1 MRFSHLMMQISLVVI
16 SMKKLEELFSKA
28 DRFGRIVA
36 NRFNKIKDLNDIRG
50 IGAGKTVLITGASSG
65 LGAMMARKFAFLGY
79 DLAICARRLERLEA
93 IKAELE
99 GDYGITVHI
108 KRLDV
113 TDYEQIFEVCG
124 EFTKQ
129 IGQIDKII
137 VNAGV
142 GDSRVIG
149 HGRFN
154 INRATAEINFIAAI
168 AQCEAAMQIFRR
180 QNSGQLVVI
189 SSMSAVRGLP
199 RHLTT
204 YAAAKAGL
212 ARLAEG
218 IRADMIKE
226 KLPITVSTIY
236 PGYVRT
242 DLNIGAKYLP
252 FEVEEDEG
260 ADVIIKAIEAK
271 VDEAYV
277 PLWPWL
283 PIGLGM
289 KYLPLRLITKFM

>member
-1 MRFSHLMMQISLVVI
+1 
-16 SMKKLEELFSKA
+16 MKKLETLFAKV
-28 DRFGRIVA
+28 DKLGRVVA
-36 NRFNKIKDLNDIRG
+36 NRFNKIQDLNTIRG
-50 IGAGKTVLITGASSG
+50 IGRGKVVLITGASSG

-79 DLAICARRLERLEA
+79 DLAICARRLERLEVLQ
-93 IKAELE
+93 KELQ
-99 GDYGITVHI
+99 DSYGVKVYVKT
-108 KRLDV
+108 LDV
-113 TDYEQIFEVCG
+113 TIYDDVFEVFEAFATQTG
-124 EFTKQ
+124 
-129 IGQIDKII
+129 GIDKII
-137 VNAGV
+137 VNAGI

-149 HGRFN
+149 HGRFG
-154 INRATAEINFIAAI
+154 INRATAETNFIAAL

-180 QNSGQLVVI
+180 QNSGHLVVI

-212 ARLAEG
+212 AHLAEG
-218 IRADMIKE
+218 IRADMLKE
-226 KLPITVSTIY
+226 KLPIFVSTIY

-260 ADVIIKAIEAK
+260 ADVIVKAIEAK

-277 PLWPWL
+277 PSWPWL

-289 KYLPLRLITKFM
+289 KYLPLKLITKFI

>member
-1 MRFSHLMMQISLVVI
+1 
-16 SMKKLEELFSKA
+16 MKKLETLFAKV
-28 DRFGRIVA
+28 DKLGRVVA
-36 NRFNKIKDLNDIRG
+36 NRFNKIQDLNTIRG
-50 IGAGKTVLITGASSG
+50 IGRGKVVLITGASSG

-79 DLAICARRLERLEA
+79 DLAICARRLERLEVLQ
-93 IKAELE
+93 KELQ
-99 GDYGITVHI
+99 DSYGVKVYAKT
-108 KRLDV
+108 LDV
-113 TDYEQIFEVCG
+113 TIYDDVFEVFEAFATQTG
-124 EFTKQ
+124 D
-129 IGQIDKII
+129 IDKII
-137 VNAGV
+137 VNAGI

-149 HGRFN
+149 HGRFG
-154 INRATAEINFIAAI
+154 INRATAETNFIAAL

-180 QNSGQLVVI
+180 QNSGHLVVI

-212 ARLAEG
+212 AHLAEG
-218 IRADMIKE
+218 IRADMLKE
-226 KLPITVSTIY
+226 KLPIFVSTIY

-260 ADVIIKAIEAK
+260 ADVIVKAIEAK

-277 PLWPWL
+277 PSWPWL

-289 KYLPLRLITKFM
+289 KYLPLKLITKFI

>member
-1 MRFSHLMMQISLVVI
+1 
-16 SMKKLEELFSKA
+16 MKKLEELFARA
-28 DRFGRIVA
+28 DKFGRVLA
-36 NRFNKIKDLNDIRG
+36 NKFNKIKDLNDIRG
-50 IGAGKTVLITGASSG
+50 IGQGKTVLITGASSG

-79 DLAICARRLERLEA
+79 DLAICARRLERLEQL
-93 IKAELE
+93 KAELE
-99 GDYGITVHI
+99 KEFGVKVHVQT
-108 KRLDV
+108 LDV
-113 TDYEQIFEVCG
+113 TVYDDVFSVFDAFNADIQKSQSVL
-124 EFTKQ
+124 
-129 IGQIDKII
+129 DKII

-149 HGRFN
+149 HGRFA
-154 INRATAEINFIAAI
+154 INRATAETNFISAL

-180 QNSGQLVVI
+180 QNSGHLVVI

-212 ARLAEG
+212 AALAEG
-218 IRADMIKE
+218 IRADTITE

-260 ADVIIKAIEAK
+260 ADVIVKAIEAK

-277 PLWPWL
+277 PAWPWL

-289 KYLPLRLITKFM
+289 KYLPLRWITRFM

>member
-1 MRFSHLMMQISLVVI
+1 
-16 SMKKLEELFSKA
+16 MKKLEEVFAKA
-28 DRFGRIVA
+28 DKFGRVVA
-36 NRFNKIKDLNDIRG
+36 NKFNKIKDLNDIRG
-50 IGAGKTVLITGASSG
+50 IGQGKTVLITGASSG

-79 DLAICARRLERLEA
+79 DLAICARRLDRLEA
-93 IKAELE
+93 LKAELE
-99 GDYGITVHI
+99 KGFGIKVYVRT
-108 KRLDV
+108 LDV
-113 TDYEQIFEVCG
+113 TAYDDIFNVFE
-124 EFTKQ
+124 EFVKD
-129 IGQIDKII
+129 IEKGGGVLDKII

-149 HGRFN
+149 HGRFA
-154 INRATAEINFIAAI
+154 INRATAETNFISAL
-168 AQCEAAMQIFRR
+168 AQCESAMQIFRH
-180 QNSGQLVVI
+180 QNSGHLVVI

-212 ARLAEG
+212 AALAEG
-218 IRADMIKE
+218 IRADTISE

-260 ADVIIKAIEAK
+260 ADVIVKAIEAK

-277 PLWPWL
+277 PAWPWL

-289 KYLPLRLITKFM
+289 KYLPLRLITKFL

>member
-1 MRFSHLMMQISLVVI
+1 
-16 SMKKLEELFSKA
+16 MKKLEELFAKA
-28 DRFGRIVA
+28 DKFGRVVA

-50 IGAGKTVLITGASSG
+50 IGQGKTVLITGASSG

-79 DLAICARRLERLEA
+79 DLAICARRLDRLTQLKTELEA
-93 IKAELE
+93 EFGVK
-99 GDYGITVHI
+99 VHV
-108 KRLDV
+108 RMLDV
-113 TDYEQIFEVCG
+113 TLYDDVFTVFEDFVKDVEAEG
-124 EFTKQ
+124 SVL
-129 IGQIDKII
+129 DKII

-149 HGRFN
+149 HGRFA
-154 INRATAEINFIAAI
+154 INRATAETNFISAL

-180 QNSGQLVVI
+180 QNSGHLVVI

-212 ARLAEG
+212 AALAEG
-218 IRADMIKE
+218 IRADTITE

-260 ADVIIKAIEAK
+260 AEVIIKAIEAK

-289 KYLPLRLITKFM
+289 KYLPLRLITKFL

>member
-1 MRFSHLMMQISLVVI
+1 
-16 SMKKLEELFSKA
+16 MKKLEQLITKA
-28 DRFGRIVA
+28 DKVGRNIA
-36 NRFNKIKDLNDIRG
+36 NRFSKIKDLNDIRG
-50 IGAGKTVLITGASSG
+50 IGQGKTVLITGASSG

-79 DLAICARRLERLEA
+79 DLAICARRLERLDA
-93 IKAELE
+93 LAAELE
-99 GDYGITVHI
+99 SEYGVKVHT
-108 KRLDV
+108 KALDV
-113 TDYEQIFEVCG
+113 TVYDDVFTVFEAFAYEAG
-124 EFTKQ
+124 
-129 IGQIDKII
+129 GLDKVI

-154 INRATAEINFIAAI
+154 TNRATAETNFIAAL

-180 QNSGQLVVI
+180 QNSGHLVVI

-212 ARLAEG
+212 AALAEG
-218 IRADMIKE
+218 IRADTITE

-260 ADVIIKAIEAK
+260 AEVIIKAIEAK

-277 PLWPWL
+277 PAWPWL

-289 KYLPLRLITKFM
+289 KYLPLRLITKFL

>member
-1 MRFSHLMMQISLVVI
+1 
-16 SMKKLEELFSKA
+16 MKKLEELFAKA
-28 DRFGRIVA
+28 DKFGRVLA

-50 IGAGKTVLITGASSG
+50 IGAGKVVLITGASSG

-79 DLAICARRLERLEA
+79 DLAICARRLERLDA
-93 IKAELE
+93 LKTELQKQ
-99 GDYGITVHI
+99 YGIKVIT
-108 KRLDV
+108 KALDV
-113 TDYEQIFEVCG
+113 TVYDDVFKIFEEFAG
-124 EFTKQ
+124 EFGKL
-129 IGQIDKII
+129 DKII

-154 INRATAEINFIAAI
+154 INRATAETNFIAAL

-180 QNSGQLVVI
+180 QNSGHLVVI
-189 SSMSAVRGLP
+189 SSMSAIRGLP

-212 ARLAEG
+212 AHLAEG
-218 IRADMIKE
+218 IRADVLKE
-226 KLPITVSTIY
+226 KLPIHVSTIY

-252 FEVEEDEG
+252 FEVEEEEG
-260 ADVIIKAIEAK
+260 ADVIIKAIEAN
-271 VDEAYV
+271 VQEAFV

-289 KYLPLRLITKFM
+289 KYLPLRLITKFL

>member
-1 MRFSHLMMQISLVVI
+1 
-16 SMKKLEELFSKA
+16 MKRLEKMFERADLLGRRLA
-28 DRFGRIVA
+28 DRFG
-36 NRFNKIKDLNDIRG
+36 KIKSLKNIEG
-50 IGAGKTVLITGASSG
+50 IGRGKTVLITGASSG
-65 LGAMMARKFAFLGY
+65 LGAMMARKFAYLGY
-79 DLAICARRLERLEA
+79 DLCICARRLERLDA
-93 IKAELE
+93 LKAQLE
-99 GDYGITVHI
+99 EQYGITVYV
-108 KRLDV
+108 KSLDV
-113 TDYEQIFEVCG
+113 TDHDRVFEVF
-124 EFTKQ
+124 EAFAQEANK
-129 IGQIDKII
+129 IDKVV

-149 HGRFN
+149 HGRFA
-154 INRATAEINFIAAI
+154 INKATAETNFIAAL
-168 AQCEAAMQIFRR
+168 AQCEAAMQVFRR
-180 QNSGQLVVI
+180 QNSGHLVVI

-212 ARLAEG
+212 AHLAEG
-218 IRADMIKE
+218 IRADTIQE

-252 FEVEEDEG
+252 FEVEEEEG
-260 ADVIIKAIEAK
+260 AEAIIKAIEAK
-271 VDEAYV
+271 VDEAFV

>member
-1 MRFSHLMMQISLVVI
+1 
-16 SMKKLEELFSKA
+16 MKKLEELFAKA
-28 DRFGRIVA
+28 DKFGRVLA

-50 IGAGKTVLITGASSG
+50 VGAGKVVLITGASSG

-79 DLAICARRLERLEA
+79 DLAICARRLERLDTL
-93 IKAELE
+93 KTELQKQ
-99 GDYGITVHI
+99 YGIKVLT
-108 KRLDV
+108 KALDV
-113 TDYEQIFEVCG
+113 TVYDDVFKIFE
-124 EFTKQ
+124 EFADEFGKL
-129 IGQIDKII
+129 DKII

-154 INRATAEINFIAAI
+154 INRATAETNFIAAL

-180 QNSGQLVVI
+180 QNSGHLVVI
-189 SSMSAVRGLP
+189 SSMSAIRGLP

-212 ARLAEG
+212 AHLAEG
-218 IRADMIKE
+218 IRADVLKE
-226 KLPITVSTIY
+226 KLPIHVSTIY

-252 FEVEEDEG
+252 FEVEEEEG
-260 ADVIIKAIEAK
+260 ADVIIKAIEAN
-271 VDEAYV
+271 VQEAFV

-289 KYLPLRLITKFM
+289 KYLPLRLITKFL

>member
-1 MRFSHLMMQISLVVI
+1 
-16 SMKKLEELFSKA
+16 MKKVEEWFAKA
-28 DRFGRIVA
+28 DKFGRVLA
-36 NRFNKIKDLNDIRG
+36 NRFNKIKDLKDIRG
-50 IGAGKTVLITGASSG
+50 IGQGKIVLITGASSG

-79 DLAICARRLERLEA
+79 DLAICARRLERLDA
-93 IKAELE
+93 LKAELE
-99 GDYGITVHI
+99 QEYGIQVHT
-108 KRLDV
+108 KSLDV
-113 TDYEQIFEVCG
+113 GIYDDVFAVFE
-124 EFTKQ
+124 EFAKLG
-129 IGQIDKII
+129 IIDKII

-149 HGRFN
+149 HGRFH
-154 INRATAEINFIAAI
+154 INRATAETNFISAL
-168 AQCEAAMQIFRR
+168 AQCEAGMQIFRR
-180 QNSGQLVVI
+180 QNSGHLVVI

-212 ARLAEG
+212 AHLAEG
-218 IRADMIKE
+218 IRADTIQE

-260 ADVIIKAIEAK
+260 ADVIVKAIEAK
-271 VDEAYV
+271 VDEAFV
-277 PLWPWL
+277 PLWPWY
-283 PIGLGM
+283 PIGLAM
-289 KYLPLRLITKFM
+289 KYLPLRLITKFI

>member
-1 MRFSHLMMQISLVVI
+1 MWFAIFYWIVK
-16 SMKKLEELFSKA
+16 MKKLEELFARVDK
-28 DRFGRIVA
+28 FGRVVA
-36 NRFNKIKDLNDIRG
+36 NRFNKIKDLNAIRG
-50 IGAGKTVLITGASSG
+50 IGQGKTVLITGASSG

-79 DLAICARRLERLEA
+79 DLAICARRLERLEDL
-93 IKAELE
+93 KTELE
-99 GDYGITVHI
+99 KEFGVKVYVQT
-108 KRLDV
+108 LDV
-113 TDYEQIFEVCG
+113 TIYDDIFTVFEDFASRAG
-124 EFTKQ
+124 K
-129 IGQIDKII
+129 IDKII

-154 INRATAEINFIAAI
+154 INRATAETNFIAAL

-180 QNSGQLVVI
+180 QNSGHLVVI

-212 ARLAEG
+212 AALAEG
-218 IRADMIKE
+218 IRADTITE

-260 ADVIIKAIEAK
+260 ADVIVKAIEAK

-277 PLWPWL
+277 PAWPWL

-289 KYLPLRLITKFM
+289 KYLPLRLITKFI

>member
-1 MRFSHLMMQISLVVI
+1 
-16 SMKKLEELFSKA
+16 MKKLEELFAKA
-28 DRFGRIVA
+28 DKFGRVLA

-50 IGAGKTVLITGASSG
+50 VGAGKVVLITGASSG

-79 DLAICARRLERLEA
+79 DLAICARRLERLDA
-93 IKAELE
+93 LKTELQKQ
-99 GDYGITVHI
+99 YGIKVLT
-108 KRLDV
+108 KALDV
-113 TDYEQIFEVCG
+113 TVYDDVFKIFE
-124 EFTKQ
+124 EFADEFGKL
-129 IGQIDKII
+129 DKII

-154 INRATAEINFIAAI
+154 INRATAETNFIAAL

-180 QNSGQLVVI
+180 QNSGHLVVI
-189 SSMSAVRGLP
+189 SSMSAIRGLP

-212 ARLAEG
+212 AHLAEG
-218 IRADMIKE
+218 IRADVLKE
-226 KLPITVSTIY
+226 KLPIHVSTIY

-252 FEVEEDEG
+252 FEVEEEEG
-260 ADVIIKAIEAK
+260 ADVIIKAIEAN
-271 VDEAYV
+271 VQEAFV

-289 KYLPLRLITKFM
+289 KYLPLRLITKFL

>member
-1 MRFSHLMMQISLVVI
+1 
-16 SMKKLEELFSKA
+16 MKKLEELFGRA
-28 DRFGRIVA
+28 DKLGRKIA
-36 NRFNKIKDLNDIRG
+36 NQFSKIKDLNDIRG
-50 IGAGKTVLITGASSG
+50 IGTGKCVLITGASSG

-79 DLAICARRLERLEA
+79 DLAICARRLERLDA
-93 IKAELE
+93 LKVELE
-99 GDYGITVHI
+99 AEYGVKVHT

-113 TDYEQIFEVCG
+113 TQYDEIFTVFDAFAKE
-124 EFTKQ
+124 
-129 IGQIDKII
+129 IGTIDKII

-154 INRATAEINFIAAI
+154 INRATAETNFIAAI
-168 AQCEAAMQIFRR
+168 AQCEAAMQIFRA

-212 ARLAEG
+212 ASLAEG

-252 FEVEEDEG
+252 FEVEEEEG
-260 ADVIIKAIEAK
+260 AEVIIKAIETK

-277 PLWPWL
+277 PAWPWL

-289 KYLPLRLITKFM
+289 KYLPLRVITKFI

>member
-1 MRFSHLMMQISLVVI
+1 
-16 SMKKLEELFSKA
+16 MKKLEALFAKA
-28 DRFGRIVA
+28 DKFGRVIA

-50 IGAGKTVLITGASSG
+50 TGQGKTVLITGASSG
-65 LGAMMARKFAFLGY
+65 LGAAMARKFAFLGY
-79 DLAICARRLERLEA
+79 DLAICARRLDRLESL
-93 IKAELE
+93 KAELE
-99 GDYGITVHI
+99 KEFGIKVAVKT
-108 KRLDV
+108 LDV
-113 TDYEQIFEVCG
+113 TVYDDVPTVFEAFASELG
-124 EFTKQ
+124 
-129 IGQIDKII
+129 GLDKII

-154 INRATAEINFIAAI
+154 INRATAETNFIAAL

-180 QNSGQLVVI
+180 QNSGQLVAI

-212 ARLAEG
+212 AALAEG
-218 IRADMIKE
+218 IRADTIQE
-226 KLPITVSTIY
+226 KLPITVSTIF

-260 ADVIIKAIEAK
+260 ADVIVKAIEAG

-277 PLWPWL
+277 PSWPWL

-289 KYLPLRLITKFM
+289 KYLPLRMIARFM

>member
-1 MRFSHLMMQISLVVI
+1 
-16 SMKKLEELFSKA
+16 MKKLEALFAKA
-28 DRFGRIVA
+28 DKFGRVVA

-50 IGAGKTVLITGASSG
+50 TGQGKTVLITGASSG
-65 LGAMMARKFAFLGY
+65 LGAAMARKFAFLGY
-79 DLAICARRLERLEA
+79 DLAICARRLDRLESL
-93 IKAELE
+93 KAELE
-99 GDYGITVHI
+99 KEFGIKVAVKT
-108 KRLDV
+108 LDV
-113 TDYEQIFEVCG
+113 TVYDDVPTVFEAFASELG
-124 EFTKQ
+124 
-129 IGQIDKII
+129 GLDKII

-154 INRATAEINFIAAI
+154 INRATAETNFIAAL
-168 AQCEAAMQIFRR
+168 AQCESAMQIFRR

-212 ARLAEG
+212 AALAEG
-218 IRADMIKE
+218 IRADTIQE
-226 KLPITVSTIY
+226 KLPITVSTIF

-260 ADVIIKAIEAK
+260 ADVIVKAIEAK

-277 PLWPWL
+277 PSWPWL

-289 KYLPLRLITKFM
+289 KYLPLRMIARFM

>member
-1 MRFSHLMMQISLVVI
+1 
-16 SMKKLEELFSKA
+16 MKKLETLFAKV
-28 DRFGRIVA
+28 DKLGRVVA
-36 NRFNKIKDLNDIRG
+36 NRFNKIQDLNTIRG
-50 IGAGKTVLITGASSG
+50 IGRGKVVLITGASSG

-79 DLAICARRLERLEA
+79 DLAICARRLERLEVLQ
-93 IKAELE
+93 KELQ
-99 GDYGITVHI
+99 DSYGVKVYAKT
-108 KRLDV
+108 LDV
-113 TDYEQIFEVCG
+113 TIYDDVFEVFEAFATQTG
-124 EFTKQ
+124 
-129 IGQIDKII
+129 GIDKII
-137 VNAGV
+137 VNAGI

-149 HGRFN
+149 HGRFG
-154 INRATAEINFIAAI
+154 INRATAETNFIAAL

-180 QNSGQLVVI
+180 QNSGHLVVI

-212 ARLAEG
+212 AHLAEG
-218 IRADMIKE
+218 IRADMLKE
-226 KLPITVSTIY
+226 KLPIFVSTIY

-260 ADVIIKAIEAK
+260 ADVIVKAIEAK

-277 PLWPWL
+277 PSWPWL

-289 KYLPLRLITKFM
+289 KYLPLKLITKFI

>member
-1 MRFSHLMMQISLVVI
+1 
-16 SMKKLEELFSKA
+16 MKKLENWFERA
-28 DRFGRIVA
+28 DKFGRFVA
-36 NRFNKIKDLNDIRG
+36 NKFNKIKDLNEIRG
-50 IGAGKTVLITGASSG
+50 IGTGKSVLITGASSG

-79 DLAICARRLERLEA
+79 DLAICARRLERLDA
-93 IKAELE
+93 LKDELQK
-99 GDYGITVHI
+99 DYGVRVIT
-108 KRLDV
+108 KQLDV
-113 TDYEQIFEVCG
+113 MEYEQVFEV
-124 EFTKQ
+124 FTAFADEL
-129 IGQIDKII
+129 GCIDKII

-154 INRATAEINFIAAI
+154 INRATAETNFIAAL
-168 AQCEAAMQIFRR
+168 AQCEAAMQIFRS

-260 ADVIIKAIEAK
+260 ADVIVKAIEAK

-277 PLWPWL
+277 PAWPWL

-289 KYLPLRLITKFM
+289 KYLPLKIITKFI

>member
-1 MRFSHLMMQISLVVI
+1 
-16 SMKKLEELFSKA
+16 MKKLEELFAKA
-28 DRFGRIVA
+28 DKFGRVLA

-50 IGAGKTVLITGASSG
+50 VGAGKVVLITGASSG

-79 DLAICARRLERLEA
+79 DLAICARRLERLDA
-93 IKAELE
+93 LKTELQKQ
-99 GDYGITVHI
+99 YGIKVLT
-108 KRLDV
+108 KALDV
-113 TDYEQIFEVCG
+113 TVYDDVFKIFEEFAG
-124 EFTKQ
+124 EFGKL
-129 IGQIDKII
+129 DKII

-154 INRATAEINFIAAI
+154 INRATAETNFIAAL

-180 QNSGQLVVI
+180 QNSGHLVVI
-189 SSMSAVRGLP
+189 SSMSAIRGLP

-212 ARLAEG
+212 AHLAEG
-218 IRADMIKE
+218 IRADVLKE
-226 KLPITVSTIY
+226 KLPIHVSTIY

-252 FEVEEDEG
+252 FELEEEEG
-260 ADVIIKAIEAK
+260 ADVIIKAIEAN
-271 VDEAYV
+271 VQEAFV

-289 KYLPLRLITKFM
+289 KYLPLRLITKFL

>member
-1 MRFSHLMMQISLVVI
+1 
-16 SMKKLEELFSKA
+16 MKQLEAWFARA
-28 DRFGRIVA
+28 DKFGRTVA
-36 NRFNKIKDLNDIRG
+36 NRFGKIKDLNDIKG
-50 IGAGKTVLITGASSG
+50 IGTGKVVLITGASSG
-65 LGAMMARKFAFLGY
+65 LGAMMAHKFAFLGY
-79 DLAICARRLERLEA
+79 DLAICARRLERLETL
-93 IKAELE
+93 KSELE
-99 GDYGITVHI
+99 KAYGISVHVAS
-108 KRLDV
+108 LDV
-113 TDYEQIFEVCG
+113 TEHEVVFEVFENFAQLAG
-124 EFTKQ
+124 R
-129 IGQIDKII
+129 IDKVI

-154 INRATAEINFIAAI
+154 VNKATAETNFISAL
-168 AQCEAAMQIFRR
+168 AQCEAGMQIFRR
-180 QNSGQLVVI
+180 QNFGQLVVI

-212 ARLAEG
+212 AHLAEG
-218 IRADMIKE
+218 IRADMLKE

-260 ADVIIKAIEAK
+260 ADVIVKAIEAG

-277 PLWPWL
+277 PAWPWL

-289 KYLPLRLITKFM
+289 KYLPLKLITKFI

>member
-1 MRFSHLMMQISLVVI
+1 
-16 SMKKLEELFSKA
+16 MKKLEELFLKV
-28 DRFGRIVA
+28 DKFGRTVA

-50 IGAGKTVLITGASSG
+50 IGASKTVLITGASSG

-79 DLAICARRLERLEA
+79 DLAICARRLERLDA
-93 IKAELE
+93 IKSELE
-99 GDYGITVHI
+99 SEYGITVYT

-113 TDYEQIFEVCG
+113 NDYDRIFEVFE
-124 EFTKQ
+124 EFAKE
-129 IGQIDKII
+129 IGHIDKVI

-149 HGRFN
+149 HGRFH
-154 INRATAEINFIAAI
+154 INKATAQTNFIAAL
-168 AQCEAAMQIFRR
+168 AQCEAAMQIFRT

-252 FEVEEDEG
+252 FEVEEEEG
-260 ADVIIKAIEAK
+260 ADVIVKAIEAG

-277 PLWPWL
+277 PAWPWL
-283 PIGLGM
+283 PIGIGM
-289 KYLPLRLITKFM
+289 KYLPLRWITKFI

>member
-1 MRFSHLMMQISLVVI
+1 
-16 SMKKLEELFSKA
+16 MKQLEKAFAHA
-28 DRFGRIVA
+28 DRLGRVIA
-36 NRFNKIKDLNDIRG
+36 NRFSKIKDLNDIRG
-50 IGAGKTVLITGASSG
+50 TGRGKTVLITGASSG

-79 DLAICARRLERLEA
+79 DLAICARRLERLQA
-93 IKAELE
+93 LKNELE
-99 GDYGITVHI
+99 AQYGVRVWVQTLDVNNHDDIFAVFGEFV
-108 KRLDV
+108 KQAGRLDKV
-113 TDYEQIFEVCG
+113 
-124 EFTKQ
+124 
-129 IGQIDKII
+129 I

-149 HGRFN
+149 HGRFGVN
-154 INRATAEINFIAAI
+154 KATAETNFIAAL
-168 AQCEAAMQIFRR
+168 AQCEAAMQIFRA
-180 QNSGQLVVI
+180 QNFGQLVVI

-212 ARLAEG
+212 AHLAEG
-218 IRADMIKE
+218 IRADTIKE

-260 ADVIIKAIEAK
+260 ADVIVKAIEAK

-277 PLWPWL
+277 PMWPWL

>member
-1 MRFSHLMMQISLVVI
+1 
-16 SMKKLEELFSKA
+16 MKKLEELFAKA
-28 DRFGRIVA
+28 DKFGRVLA

-50 IGAGKTVLITGASSG
+50 VGAGKVVLITGASSG

-79 DLAICARRLERLEA
+79 DLAICARRLERLDA
-93 IKAELE
+93 LKTELQKQ
-99 GDYGITVHI
+99 YGIKVLTKV
-108 KRLDV
+108 LDV
-113 TDYEQIFEVCG
+113 TVYDDVFKIFEEFAG
-124 EFTKQ
+124 EFGKL
-129 IGQIDKII
+129 DKII

-154 INRATAEINFIAAI
+154 INRATAETNFIAAL

-180 QNSGQLVVI
+180 QNSGHLVVI
-189 SSMSAVRGLP
+189 SSMSAIRGLP

-212 ARLAEG
+212 AHLAEG
-218 IRADMIKE
+218 IRADVLKE
-226 KLPITVSTIY
+226 KLPIHVSTIY

-252 FEVEEDEG
+252 FEVEEEEG
-260 ADVIIKAIEAK
+260 ADVIIKAIEAN
-271 VDEAYV
+271 VQEAFV

-289 KYLPLRLITKFM
+289 KYLPLRLITKFL

>member
-1 MRFSHLMMQISLVVI
+1 
-16 SMKKLEELFSKA
+16 MKKLEELFSRA
-28 DRFGRIVA
+28 DKLGRAIANQFG
-36 NRFNKIKDLNDIRG
+36 KIKDLKDIRG

-65 LGAMMARKFAFLGY
+65 LGAMMARKFAYLGY
-79 DLAICARRLERLEA
+79 DLAICARRLERLDA
-93 IKAELE
+93 LKAELE
-99 GDYGITVHI
+99 AEYGIRVHT

-113 TDYEQIFEVCG
+113 TDYDQIFDVFDAFASDVG
-124 EFTKQ
+124 TL
-129 IGQIDKII
+129 DKII

-154 INRATAEINFIAAI
+154 INRATAETNFIAAI
-168 AQCEAAMQIFRR
+168 AQCEAAMQIFRA

-252 FEVEEDEG
+252 FEIEEEEG
-260 ADVIIKAIEAK
+260 AEVIIKAIETK

-277 PLWPWL
+277 PAWPWL

-289 KYLPLRLITKFM
+289 KYLPLKVITKFI

>member
-1 MRFSHLMMQISLVVI
+1 
-16 SMKKLEELFSKA
+16 MKKLEELFAKA
-28 DRFGRIVA
+28 DKFGRVLA

-50 IGAGKTVLITGASSG
+50 IGQGKTVLITGASSG

-79 DLAICARRLERLEA
+79 DLAICARRLERLDVL
-93 IKAELE
+93 KAELE
-99 GDYGITVHI
+99 RDYGIKVYTQS
-108 KRLDV
+108 LDV
-113 TDYEQIFEVCG
+113 GIYDDVFDVFEAFVQQAG
-124 EFTKQ
+124 K
-129 IGQIDKII
+129 IDKII
-137 VNAGV
+137 VNAGI

-149 HGRFN
+149 HGRFA
-154 INRATAEINFIAAI
+154 INKTTAEINFIAAL

-180 QNSGQLVVI
+180 QNHGHLVVI

-212 ARLAEG
+212 AHLAEG
-218 IRADMIKE
+218 IRADTMQE
-226 KLPITVSTIY
+226 KLPIDVSTIY

-260 ADVIIKAIEAK
+260 ADVIVKAIEAK
-271 VDEAYV
+271 ADEAFV
-277 PLWPWL
+277 PLWPWY

-289 KYLPLRLITKFM
+289 KYLPLRLITKFI

>member
-1 MRFSHLMMQISLVVI
+1 
-16 SMKKLEELFSKA
+16 
-28 DRFGRIVA
+28 
-36 NRFNKIKDLNDIRG
+36 
-50 IGAGKTVLITGASSG
+50 
-65 LGAMMARKFAFLGY
+65 MARKFAFLGY
-79 DLAICARRLERLEA
+79 DLAICARRLERLEDL
-93 IKAELE
+93 KTELE
-99 GDYGITVHI
+99 KEFGVKVYVQT
-108 KRLDV
+108 LDV
-113 TDYEQIFEVCG
+113 TIYDDIFTVFE
-124 EFTKQ
+124 EFASRAGK
-129 IGQIDKII
+129 IDKII

-154 INRATAEINFIAAI
+154 INRATAETNFIAAL

-180 QNSGQLVVI
+180 QNSGHLVVI

-212 ARLAEG
+212 AALAEG
-218 IRADMIKE
+218 IRADTITE

-260 ADVIIKAIEAK
+260 ADVIVKAIEAK

-277 PLWPWL
+277 PAWPNNAKL
-283 PIGLGM
+283 MAP
-289 KYLPLRLITKFM
+289 

>member
-1 MRFSHLMMQISLVVI
+1 
-16 SMKKLEELFSKA
+16 MKKLEELFAKA
-28 DRFGRIVA
+28 DKFGRVLA

-50 IGAGKTVLITGASSG
+50 VGAGKVVLITGASSG

-79 DLAICARRLERLEA
+79 DLAICARRLERLDA
-93 IKAELE
+93 LKIELQKQ
-99 GDYGITVHI
+99 YGIKVLT
-108 KRLDV
+108 KALDV
-113 TDYEQIFEVCG
+113 TVYDDVFKIFEEFAG
-124 EFTKQ
+124 EFGKL
-129 IGQIDKII
+129 DKII

-154 INRATAEINFIAAI
+154 INRATAETNFIAAL

-180 QNSGQLVVI
+180 QNSGHLVVI
-189 SSMSAVRGLP
+189 SSMSAIRGLP

-212 ARLAEG
+212 AHLAEG
-218 IRADMIKE
+218 IRADVLKE
-226 KLPITVSTIY
+226 KLPIHVSTIY

-252 FEVEEDEG
+252 FEVEEEEG
-260 ADVIIKAIEAK
+260 ADVIIKAIEAN
-271 VDEAYV
+271 VQEAFV

-289 KYLPLRLITKFM
+289 KYLPLRLITKFL

>member
-1 MRFSHLMMQISLVVI
+1 
-16 SMKKLEELFSKA
+16 MKKLEELFAKA
-28 DRFGRIVA
+28 DKFGRVLA

-50 IGAGKTVLITGASSG
+50 VGAGKVVLITGASSG

-79 DLAICARRLERLEA
+79 DLAICARRLERLDA
-93 IKAELE
+93 LKTELQKQ
-99 GDYGITVHI
+99 YGIKVLT
-108 KRLDV
+108 KALDV
-113 TDYEQIFEVCG
+113 TVYDDVFKIFEEFAG
-124 EFTKQ
+124 EFGKL
-129 IGQIDKII
+129 DKII
-137 VNAGV
+137 VNAGI

-154 INRATAEINFIAAI
+154 INRATAETNFIAAL

-180 QNSGQLVVI
+180 QNSGHLVVI
-189 SSMSAVRGLP
+189 SSMSAIRGLP

-212 ARLAEG
+212 AHLAEG
-218 IRADMIKE
+218 IRADILKE
-226 KLPITVSTIY
+226 KLPIHVSTIY

-252 FEVEEDEG
+252 FEVEEEEG
-260 ADVIIKAIEAK
+260 ADVIIKAIEAN
-271 VDEAYV
+271 VQEAFV

-289 KYLPLRLITKFM
+289 KYLPLRLITKFL